1 MNILFNLKFL
11 LTLGILVIIIGL
23 SFNSKSGIKV
33 EVKGYVNKPG
43 VYEIYDDLVVEDV
56 INLAGGLKE
65 NANIETINLSK
76 KVYDEMVIIIS
87 SNEEISDLKNQ
98 GTSIK
103 YIEKDCICPRLINDS
118 CITVTPS
125 QDDINLST
133 KISINNATLEDLITL
148 PGIGEAK
155 ARDIIEYRKK
165 NKFKTLEEIMN
176 IKGIGKSIYEKI
188 KDKISL

>member
-1 MNILFNLKFL
+1 
-11 LTLGILVIIIGL
+11 
-23 SFNSKSGIKV
+23 
-33 EVKGYVNKPG
+33 
-43 VYEIYDDLVVEDV
+43 
-56 INLAGGLKE
+56 
-65 NANIETINLSK
+65 
-76 KVYDEMVIIIS
+76 MVIIIS

-133 KISINNATLEDLITL
+133 KISINNATLEELITL

-155 ARDIIEYRKK
+155 ARNIIEYRKK

>member
-1 MNILFNLKFL
+1 MNILFNLKLL

-43 VYEIYDDLVVEDV
+43 VYEIYDELVVEDV

-103 YIEKDCICPRLINDS
+103 YIEKDFICPRLINDS

-133 KISINNATLEDLITL
+133 KISINNATLEELITL